1 MKTITLKILYKLW
14 NYFSSRNKF
23 PKFCEKINLLINRL
37 ESK

>member
-14 NYFSSRNKF
+14 NYFISINRF
-23 PKFCEKINLLINRL
+23 PKLCEKINLLINRL